1 MGKIMQHLSMFKYC
15 ENELGYIQCV
25 IKQDFKSAM
34 EKLGFVDHIDKV
46 KKPTTRSR
54 KKKDDSES

>member
-1 MGKIMQHLSMFKYC
+1 MFKYC
-15 ENELGYIQCV
+15 ESELGYIQCV
-25 IKQDFKSAM
+25 IRQDLKSEM